1 MVNPYLQNS
10 RNYPVK
16 LIVDIH
22 SHCNGRCTMCPYP
35 SLAPKQTQGD
45 MSWDLYT
52 TIVDE
57 FAELGRQHG
66 FQPQLTYCY
75 MGEPFLAEDLSAYV
89 SYAIKNNIEVYL
101 NTNAAAMTPTQID
114 ALLACGF
121 DGKFHISIHGITP
134 AVYERIM
141 GLEFA
146 PTLANIHYLLDNYD
160 QSKICIRGVD
170 DGWPNGEKQRWMDY
184 WAAYSVKLE
193 YLPPI
198 SRCGSVKRLLPNKIR
213 QSNQTRLYGCR
224 LHHPLVEMVI
234 LFDGQ
239 AVMCCQDMAREIIW
253 GNVAQHGIA
262 GVWSSPVRKKTVDL
276 LYSGKPISKKFLC
289 ARCEQA
295 LGPTGLVQSMIQTAW
310 KKLRSP
316 QKITQK

>member
-1 MVNPYLQNS
+1 
-10 RNYPVK
+10 
-16 LIVDIH
+16 
-22 SHCNGRCTMCPYP
+22 MCPYP
-35 SLAPKQTQGD
+35 RLALQQTQGT
-45 MSWDLYT
+45 MAWDLYT
-52 TIVDE
+52 AIVDE
-57 FAELGRQHG
+57 FAQLGQQHG

-75 MGEPFLAEDLSAYV
+75 MGEPFLAEDLSGFV
-89 SYAIKNNIEVYL
+89 SYAIAKNIEVYL
-101 NTNAAAMTPTQID
+101 NTNAAAMTPKQVD
-114 ALLACGF
+114 ALLGCGF
-121 DGKFHISIHGITP
+121 DGKFHISVHGITP

-146 PTLANIHYLLDNYD
+146 PTMANVHYLLENYD
-160 QSKICIRGVD
+160 QTKICIRGVD
-170 DGWPNGEKQRWMDY
+170 DGWPTDEKQRWIDY
-184 WAAYSVKLE
+184 WAAYPVKLE

-234 LFDGQ
+234 LFDGR

-253 GNVAQHGIA
+253 GNVAQKGIT
-262 GVWSSPVRKKTVDL
+262 GVWNSPVRKKTVDL
-276 LYSGKPISKKFLC
+276 LYSGKSISKEFLC

-295 LGPTGLVQSMIQTAW
+295 LGPAGLFQSMIQTAW

-316 QKITQK
+316 HIWRNCLRK